1 MKARHI
7 KKLRKEIKH
16 YYIVNYD
23 SFMFGFNYPCSPSYI
38 KKNGHL
44 VYGRNEADAIKR
56 YTHISN
62 GFYYTESDWMFAT
75 WVAIPVDAINPKFIT
90 YWR

>member
-1 MKARHI
+1 MMILCLALHI
-7 KKLRKEIKH
+7 H
-16 YYIVNYD
+16 D
-23 SFMFGFNYPCSPSYI
+23 
-38 KKNGHL
+38 
-44 VYGRNEADAIKR
+44 EADAIKR

-75 WVAIPVDAINPKFIT
+75 WAVIPVDAISPKFIT